1 MSVINSGFGSFWFS
15 EDMEEQ
21 VVVSSGEFLLLNANT
36 RRVERLGA
44 TLEEAKET
52 LKILGRFAYFPDF
65 Q

>member
-1 MSVINSGFGSFWFS
+1 MPVIHSGFSSFWFS
-15 EDMEEQ
+15 DDMEEQ

-36 RRVERLGA
+36 RKVEKLGA

-52 LKILGRFAYFPDF
+52 LKILGRFEDFPDF

>member
-36 RRVERLGA
+36 RKVERLGT

-52 LKILGRFAYFPDF
+52 LKILGRVADFPDF